1 MQDIRV
7 QFILKR
13 REDYSSELHGSHNT
27 LSTGLFNSVSF
38 LDDMLRDAGISSE
51 LCVVQDNNQIDRE
64 VTRFRPTH
72 AVVEAL
78 WVVPAKFEV
87 LTRLHPS
94 VTWIVRLHSEM
105 PFIAN
110 EGIAMDWLAEYV
122 KYPQL
127 IIGVNAS
134 RMLDETRSYLCSVHG
149 WDEETAHARV
159 IYMPNYYP
167 QDYVNRQ
174 VKRTQGVINI
184 GCFGAV
190 RPLKNHLLQ
199 AVAAVRYA
207 DSQNLKLRFHINGN
221 RLEMKG
227 EPVLNNLKGMF
238 RHLGAKGHE
247 LVLHDWRSRPEFLDL
262 CAEMDVG
269 MQVSFSETFNIVAA
283 DLVSVGV
290 PVVPSREI
298 PWASSWFA
306 ADPVDSQDIE
316 RKIKR
321 AVTFSWL
328 NKMLHR
334 GRLSCYT
341 TATKNTWLAWLQQQA
356 NKS

>member
-1 MQDIRV
+1 MQDIKV

-13 REDYSSELHGSHNT
+13 REDYSSELHGKHNT

-38 LDDMLRDAGISSE
+38 LDNMLRDASIPSE

-64 VTRFRPTH
+64 VTRFKPTH
-72 AVVEAL
+72 AVIEAL
-78 WVVPAKFEV
+78 WVVPSKFEV
-87 LTRLHPS
+87 LTRLHPTI
-94 VTWIVRLHSEM
+94 TWIVRLHSEM

-122 KYPQL
+122 RYPQL
-127 IIGVNAS
+127 IIGVNAP
-134 RMLDETRSYLCSVHG
+134 RMLDETRAYLRSVHG
-149 WDEETAHARV
+149 WDVETAESRV
-159 IYMPNYYP
+159 IYMPNFYP

-174 VKRTQGVINI
+174 AKKTPGVINI

-238 RHLGAKGHE
+238 KHLEDRGHE

-269 MQVSFSETFNIVAA
+269 MQVSFSETFNIVGA

-290 PVVPSREI
+290 PIVPSMEI
-298 PWASSWFA
+298 PWASNWFA
-306 ADPVDSQDIE
+306 ADPVDSIDIE
-316 RKIKR
+316 RKIRR
-321 AVTFSWL
+321 AVRWSWL
-328 NKMLHR
+328 NTMLHR
-334 GRLSCYT
+334 WRLTSYT
-341 TATKNTWLAWLQQQA
+341 NTTKKTWVSWLRQQA
-356 NKS
+356 EK